1 MKRIV
6 IFASGSGTNAENL
19 IKFFHNRDNAS
30 VIQVLT
36 NNPHAKVL
44 ERAKNLNVSALSFN
58 RVAFSKTDDVLNI
71 LKAAQ
76 PDLIILAGFLWKF
89 PEHIL
94 QHFPNKVINIHP
106 ALLPKYGGKG
116 MYGMHV
122 HEAVVANNET
132 ETGITIHYVNE
143 NYDEGAIIFQA
154 KCSVESSDTA
164 EAVAAKIH
172 ELEMEHFPKV
182 VEGILKLQVSQPNI
196 TIKTRLFSNREIQK
210 KIYDVLK
217 EKSETELQKYCDK
230 DYSKQILNL
239 DFALLLKAPKHLSRI
254 EKSDFVKRNDVN
266 RWTWKY
272 AIPKENATYLI
283 CTQWYERHDEYVKEW
298 LNK

>member
-19 IKFFHNRDNAS
+19 IKFFQNSDNAS

-36 NNPHAKVL
+36 NNPYAKVL
-44 ERAKNLNVSALSFN
+44 DRCKTLKVSALSFN

-71 LKAAQ
+71 LRNSQ

-89 PEHIL
+89 PEFIL
-94 QHFPNKVINIHP
+94 NEFENKVINIHP

-122 HEAVVANNET
+122 HEAVVANKES

-143 NYDEGAIIFQA
+143 NYDEGAIIFQT
-154 KCSVESSDTA
+154 KCKVLPTDSA
-164 EAVAAKIH
+164 EDVASKIH

-182 VEGILKLQVSQPNI
+182 VEQLLTSQNFN
-196 TIKTRLFSNREIQK
+196 T
-210 KIYDVLK
+210 
-217 EKSETELQKYCDK
+217 
-230 DYSKQILNL
+230 
-239 DFALLLKAPKHLSRI
+239 
-254 EKSDFVKRNDVN
+254 
-266 RWTWKY
+266 
-272 AIPKENATYLI
+272 
-283 CTQWYERHDEYVKEW
+283 
-298 LNK
+298 